1 MCLPEQNW
9 LWQSIYDCGFTNLI
23 SLHPKV
29 RYPTLLI
36 SSNDQPLG
44 DLVSGDLLKNPLL
57 EICKIRS
64 GTNSVVQPSS
74 DSKGVVVN
82 RWRNG
87 GELEQ
92 FLALS

>member
-1 MCLPEQNW
+1 MRDP
-9 LWQSIYDCGFTNLI
+9 TPLI
-23 SLHPKV
+23 G
-29 RYPTLLI
+29 
-36 SSNDQPLG
+36 SNDQPLG
-44 DLVSGDLLKNPLL
+44 DLVSGDLPKNPLL